1 MRIYLYSGYILKT
14 EPTTFADRLYVRK
27 REESRITP
35 SCFGL
40 RTWKDEIAIY

>member
-27 REESRITP
+27 REESRVKNNPKLFWPENIE
-35 SCFGL
+35 G
-40 RTWKDEIAIY
+40 